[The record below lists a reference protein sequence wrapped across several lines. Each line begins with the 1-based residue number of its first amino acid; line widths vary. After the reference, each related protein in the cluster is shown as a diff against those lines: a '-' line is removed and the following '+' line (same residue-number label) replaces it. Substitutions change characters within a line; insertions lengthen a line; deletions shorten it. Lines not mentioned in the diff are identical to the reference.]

1 MKDFN
6 KGRRKLKIGI
16 TAAVILLA
24 PVIILSLQ
32 IRGITVTGNK
42 QYTSEQIVDIL
53 FKDGWDRNAIICF
66 YKDRFIKHE
75 QIPFV
80 EDYKI
85 VFQSPVKVEVI
96 VYEKS
101 VVGYVSYMGSY
112 MYFDKDGII
121 VESSSGKIS
130 GIPWITGL
138 KFGHI
143 ALHQPLP
150 VENRKIFDEILTLT
164 QLLSTHNI
172 SVDQI
177 QYDSGGNA
185 TLVMEDIRVYLGSN
199 DQMNGKISE
208 LKDQLPKLKDQL
220 PQLGVKSGTLYLD
233 TYDEAETGASYRF
246 VPEK

>member
-1 MKDFN
+1 MGNIKN
-6 KGRRKLKIGI
+6 SITKTKIGI
-16 TAAVILLA
+16 TAAVILLGTIA
-24 PVIILSLQ
+24 FLLFQ
-32 IRGITVTGNK
+32 IKDIQVTGNK
-42 QYTSEQIVDIL
+42 KYTSEQIINLL
-53 FKDGWDRNAIICF
+53 FKDSWDRNAIFCL
-66 YKDRFIKHE
+66 YKDRFKEHE

-85 VFQSPVKVEVI
+85 VFLSPVKVEVI

-121 VESSSGKIS
+121 VESSSGKLT

-150 VENRKIFDEILTLT
+150 IENGRIFDEILTLT
-164 QLLSTHNI
+164 QLLSTHGI
-172 SVDQI
+172 QVDQI
-177 QYDSGGNA
+177 QYDSHGYG
-185 TLVMEDIRVYLGSN
+185 TLVMGDVKVFLGSN

-208 LKDQLPKLKDQL
+208 LKDQLPVLAGL
-220 PQLGVKSGTLYLD
+220 SGTLYLD
-233 TYDEAETGASYRF
+233 TYNEAETVTSYRF
-246 VPEK
+246 LKKK